1 MTTKKELFD
10 KYGTNSVY
18 ISPAAI
24 DYFDSKIRT
33 SYYCE
38 AKFDDLS
45 KDYTDHILFPPTQR
59 CSYLP
64 RVRDDGVIR
73 EGGFSI
79 NSDEIEWL
87 GMEYKLRYALNHYTD
102 RNKVTFI
109 VTLIHD

>member
-1 MTTKKELFD
+1 MTTQKELFD

-38 AKFDDLS
+38 AKFEDLL
-45 KDYTDHILFPPTQR
+45 KDYTDHTLFPPTKQ

-64 RVRDDGVIR
+64 RVGDDGIIR
-73 EGGFSI
+73 NGGFSI
-79 NSDEIEWL
+79 TNDEIEWL
-87 GMEYKLRYALNHYTD
+87 FIEYKLRCALKHFTD
-102 RNKVTFI
+102 SNKIEFI